1 MPRPR
6 AFTLIEV
13 LVVIAVVSLIVGI
26 LLPALGSA
34 RTTARQTLSLSN
46 VRSIGQTFG
55 LYTDA
60 NGTYP
65 FPGTVPGVDA
75 NLPEDIYS
83 FRWYPEG
90 TILATNQIWAMD
102 RLWPG
107 LVSSVT
113 PWTEAYTTWVS
124 PGRDK
129 SLPTFES
136 IFDGVEP
143 REVVSYEFSNSFL
156 ASGRN
161 WTAGATQD
169 RKLLVPTRPDEVTY
183 TAQKVLLWD
192 RHLTYQT
199 DQPEI
204 VEGHYDELTPMA
216 FADLHGDVR
225 NPLEAQPGVP
235 NPNNETDI
243 RRLHNTKNG
252 VRGIDY

>member
-13 LVVIAVVSLIVGI
+13 LVVIAVVSLIMGI

-60 NGTYP
+60 NRTYP
-65 FPGTVPGVDA
+65 FPGSVPGVEV

-107 LVSSVT
+107 LISSVT

-136 IFDGVEP
+136 IFEGVEP
-143 REVVSYEFSNSFL
+143 RDVVSYEFSNSFL
-156 ASGRN
+156 ASHRN
-161 WTAGATQD
+161 WTAGAAQD

-183 TAQKVLLWD
+183 SAQKVLLWD
-192 RHLTYQT
+192 RHLTYHS

-204 VEGHYDELTPMA
+204 VEGHYDEATPMA
-216 FADLHGDVR
+216 FADLHGDVL
-225 NPLEAQPGVP
+225 NPLEAQAGVP